1 MHHQFYF
8 SNLVNRLLCC
18 LFHNFICCCY
28 YYYYWFTIQQICSV
42 PYSIYV
48 VIFAAWL
55 FQQLWNCYYCRAYF
69 FKFQLHVYTGVGY
82 LDHVWLEVERWWK
95 LYDLSVKSF
104 LNVIRFWCWGLGVL
118 TVLVWGGILWGVSSD
133 DGGCWISFL
142 QCSFSWR
149 NLCFRWWRV
158 FWWVLS
164 PGGFLGCSAYLRC
177 LCFFFSLHE
186 VGVSYSTST
195 RIIFVVSKKVSIL
208 V

>member
-28 YYYYWFTIQQICSV
+28 YYYHWFTIQQICSV

-69 FKFQLHVYTGVGY
+69 FKFQLHVYTGVSY
-82 LDHVWLEVERWWK
+82 LDHVWSEVERWWK

-104 LNVIRFWCWGLGVL
+104 SNVARFWCWGLGVL
-118 TVLVWGGILWGVSSD
+118 TVLVWGGILWGWAVTWRMLDIVFTVLVFVKESVLGGD
-133 DGGCWISFL
+133 VYFDGCYSQGSF
-142 QCSFSWR
+142 
-149 NLCFRWWRV
+149 
-158 FWWVLS
+158 
-164 PGGFLGCSAYLRC
+164 
-177 LCFFFSLHE
+177 
-186 VGVSYSTST
+186 
-195 RIIFVVSKKVSIL
+195 
-208 V
+208 